1 MLGIILVIISLGVI
15 IGIIFFV
22 DAYEKGKIKFIEKR
36 KIEKRYYEC
45 LYDGPTITYEIFKD
59 LYEVNPDRWELPRDF
74 QWRYREDNFESHY
87 VRMSFED
94 FLATRKLVKHKKALE
109 TQAKNNEAMIAI
121 YKSVQRDIE
130 RLHEQAKEEIQ
141 TSGDKIVEIAERIEN
156 RCKE

>member
-1 MLGIILVIISLGVI
+1 MLGIILVILISAGI
-15 IGIIFFV
+15 IGIILFANACSNDKV
-22 DAYEKGKIKFIEKR
+22 KFIEKR
-36 KIEKRYYEC
+36 KIKKRYYEC

-59 LYEVNPDRWELPRDF
+59 LYEVNPNRWELPRDF

-94 FLATRKLVKHKKALE
+94 FLATRRLVKHKKALE